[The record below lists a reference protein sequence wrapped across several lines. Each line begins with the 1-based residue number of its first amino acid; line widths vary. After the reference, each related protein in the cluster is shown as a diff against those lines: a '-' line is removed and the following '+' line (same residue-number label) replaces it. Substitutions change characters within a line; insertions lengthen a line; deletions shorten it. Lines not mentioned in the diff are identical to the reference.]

1 MCSLSHPWDGFQQ
14 CLLDVPEEAFPDG
27 LTPLHGQFMWLLE
40 VVPVRQFVDSPW
52 RLGRGRRQKDR
63 RALLRAFLAK
73 AWFNFPTTV
82 ALRDRLL
89 VDRTLRQLCGWEQ
102 RRQVPSE
109 ATFSRA
115 YAAFARSNV
124 GEELHAVL
132 VAAHATKLLFWH
144 ISRDSTPIPA
154 RERPQPPDPAP
165 AATAPSP
172 KRKRGRP
179 RKGEE
184 PPAPPPTR
192 LQQQYAAPAQT
203 AQQLAELPRE
213 CDWGCKK
220 NAEGKKVSWK
230 GYKLHVD
237 TGDDGLPLLAVTTSA
252 SLHDSQPAIPMAR
265 TTAKRVTSLYDLM
278 DSAYDAE
285 LIWHT
290 SYDLKHVPIIAKNPR
305 RGGPQLP
312 MEPDRAERFKKRSG
326 AERFNSL
333 LKDCHGGRTVRVRGA
348 TKVHAHLMYGVLA
361 IFVRVLAGWPDG

>member
-1 MCSLSHPWDGFQQ
+1 MCSLSHSWDGFQQ
-14 CLLDVPEEAFPDG
+14 CLLDVPEEAFPEG
-27 LTPLHGQFMWLLE
+27 LTRRHGQFMWLLE
-40 VVPVRQFVDSPW
+40 VVPVRQFVGSPW
-52 RLGRGRRQKDR
+52 RCGRGRPQQDR

-102 RRQVPSE
+102 RREVPSE
-109 ATFSRA
+109 ATFRRA
-115 YAAFARSNV
+115 YAAFARSK
-124 GEELHAVL
+124 GWDELHVAL
-132 VAAHATKLLFWH
+132 VAAHATELLFWH
-144 ISRDSTPIPA
+144 LSRDSTPIPA

-165 AATAPSP
+165 AATVPPP
-172 KRKRGRP
+172 KRQRGRP

-192 LQQQYAAPAQT
+192 LQQQYAAPEQT
-203 AQQLAELPRE
+203 AQQLAALPRA

-220 NAEGKKVSWK
+220 NAEGKVVAWK

-290 SYDLKHVPIIAKNPR
+290 SYDLQHVPIIAENPR
-305 RGGPQLP
+305 RGPKLT
-312 MEPDRAERFKKRSG
+312 MEPDRAERFKQRSG

-348 TKVHAHLMYGVLA
+348 TKVHAHLMCGVLA
-361 IFVRVLAGWPDG
+361 IFVRVLARWPDG